1 MICNPDPTTMNRY
14 VSAVLLVLILMPVV
28 ALAQKT
34 ERQMDTAQYRTMIP
48 EAKQGLLKNMSMIA
62 NMNFAF
68 RNEFYDGAYTQSRFR
83 NEQFRLEFRGQ
94 VTDKVFF
101 RFRDRYTRAQ
111 TSESIDNI
119 SRSVDMAYIRVDVSK
134 KFSIS
139 AGKMCADWGAWEF
152 DWNPIYIYEY
162 SDIVEYADNFLT
174 GVGFT
179 YTPSDKNQWT
189 FQVLDSRT
197 KSFEELYGQPPTFQE
212 SKAPLAFV
220 ANWRGSLFDG
230 RVKTIY
236 SYSLFNEAQE
246 VSHTDPSQLE
256 PANMNYIALGNE
268 FIVNDKFSF
277 IYDFKW
283 SDEQLDRTGI
293 VTETIPDS
301 LYGYA
306 VSKTRYIGHWL
317 HLRYRI
323 TPKVHFTFVGMM
335 DISQWRNSHLDP
347 GKPSSNTDNNI
358 RTAWGFIPAVEWYPW
373 KDLDFKFFA
382 NYVGRVY
389 DYSDYAKSRFG
400 AVDYSTGRFTI
411 GFISPLGIF

>member
-1 MICNPDPTTMNRY
+1 MPLLLLP
-14 VSAVLLVLILMPVV
+14 AVLM
-28 ALAQKT
+28 AQKQ
-34 ERQMDTAQYRTMIP
+34 ERQMGDTTYYKTMIP
-48 EAKQGLLKNMSMIA
+48 ETKQTLLKNMSMIA

-68 RNEFYDGAYTQSRFR
+68 RNEFVNGAYTQSRFR

-111 TSESIDNI
+111 TSESVDNL
-119 SRSVDMAYIRVDVSK
+119 SRSVDLAFIRVDVSK

-152 DWNPIYIYEY
+152 DWNPIDIYEY

-179 YTPSDKNQWT
+179 YTPSPKNQWT

-197 KSFEELYGQPPTFQE
+197 KSFTELYGSQPNFKE

-220 ANWRGSLFDG
+220 SNWRGSLFDG
-230 RVKTIY
+230 KVKTIW

-246 VSHTDPSQLE
+246 ANGSA
-256 PANMNYIALGNE
+256 ANMNYIALGNE
-268 FIVNDKFSF
+268 FNFGRFRF

-293 VTETIPDS
+293 VSETVPDN
-301 LYGYA
+301 LYPYA
-306 VSKTRYIGHWL
+306 LAKTRYIGHWL
-317 HLRYRI
+317 NFRYRL
-323 TPKVHFTFVGMM
+323 TPKVDLTLVAML
-335 DISQWRNSHLDP
+335 DIALWKNGPSDP
-347 GKPSSNTDNNI
+347 GNTTGEEKI
-358 RTAWGFIPAVEWYPW
+358 RDAYGFIPAVEFYPW
-373 KDLDFKFFA
+373 KDLNMKFFV
-382 NYVGRVY
+382 NYIGRVY
-389 DYSDYAKSRFG
+389 DYTRYAEQRFG
-400 AVDYSTGRFTI
+400 ATDYNTGRFTI

>member
-1 MICNPDPTTMNRY
+1 MKRHIDRATI
-14 VSAVLLVLILMPVV
+14 VVIFLLPL
-28 ALAQKT
+28 ASLAQKQ
-34 ERQMDTAQYRTMIP
+34 ERQMGDTTYYKTMIP
-48 EAKQGLLKNMSMIA
+48 ETKQTLLKNMSMIA

-68 RNEFYDGAYTQSRFR
+68 RNEFVDGVYTQSRFR

-111 TSESIDNI
+111 TSESVDNL
-119 SRSVDMAYIRVDVSK
+119 SRSVDLAFIRVDISK

-152 DWNPIYIYEY
+152 DWNPIDIYEY

-179 YTPSDKNQWT
+179 YTPSTRNQWT
-189 FQVLDSRT
+189 FQILDSRT
-197 KSFEELYGQPPTFQE
+197 KSFNELYGTQPNFTE

-220 ANWRGSLFDG
+220 SNWRGSLFDG
-230 RVKTIY
+230 KVKTIW

-246 VSHTDPSQLE
+246 ADGSA
-256 PANMNYIALGNE
+256 ANMNYIALGNE
-268 FIVNDKFSF
+268 FNFGKFRF

-293 VTETIPDS
+293 VSETVPDN
-301 LYGYA
+301 LYPYA
-306 VSKTRYIGHWL
+306 LAKTRYIGHWL
-317 HLRYRI
+317 NFRYRL
-323 TPKVHFTFVGMM
+323 TPKVDLTLVAML
-335 DISQWRNSHLDP
+335 DIAQWKNSSVD
-347 GKPSSNTDNNI
+347 GSNNPTGEEKI
-358 RTAWGFIPAVEWYPW
+358 RDAYGFIPAVEFYPW
-373 KDLDFKFFA
+373 KDLNMKFFV

-389 DYSDYAKSRFG
+389 DYTEYAEQRFG
-400 AVDYSTGRFTI
+400 AADYSTGRFTI